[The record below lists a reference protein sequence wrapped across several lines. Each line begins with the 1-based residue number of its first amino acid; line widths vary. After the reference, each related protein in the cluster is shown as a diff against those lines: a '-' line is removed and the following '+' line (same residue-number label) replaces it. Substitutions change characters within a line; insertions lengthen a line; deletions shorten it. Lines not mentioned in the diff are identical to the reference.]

1 MQQDWKNPARLKDET
16 QEQYKVRRS
25 INKRDENALS
35 KGTLFWDSAKYG
47 TYTNPEKR
55 QLQAE
60 RKARK
65 AQRKKG
71 LQ

>member
-16 QEQYKVRRS
+16 QEQYNLRRS
-25 INKRDENALS
+25 INKRDEKLFS
-35 KGTLFWDSAKYG
+35 LGVLFWDSSKYG